1 MAAVQ
6 EVRAKEPVREAKAE
20 IFPPDRNCPASV
32 RPRRT
37 GSDLGFCFQVE
48 LRTFSPNRKRSSV
61 R

>member
-6 EVRAKEPVREAKAE
+6 EVRAKEPVREAKAK
-20 IFPPDRNCPASV
+20 ILPARLELSGICQATTH
-32 RPRRT
+32 RLWPGILLR
-37 GSDLGFCFQVE
+37 VE